1 MDKEIKKLNLQA
13 KDTKKRYRELKG
25 LVMSNKMDKTIVVK
39 VDIRKS
45 HSIYKKKYTVSKRY
59 KAHDEL
65 NQYRAGDFVL
75 IRQCR
80 PLSKDKKWKVI
91 KKIK

>member
-65 NQYRAGDFVL
+65 NQYQVGDFVL

-80 PLSKDKKWKVI
+80 PLSKDKRWKVI